1 MAKMK
6 KVLLMLLKGG
16 NSQGE
21 VAAVLHVS
29 KRDVSEAAKAIRE
42 HNLTYEEIL
51 GMDPAAV
58 EDKLFPKGSRGR
70 KKNDAYLQPDM
81 GLYVERKKKRHKLLV
96 KQFWQEYCSAA
107 LAQGK
112 LAYSYQSFCEQFSA
126 EAERLGATR
135 HFRHTPGEKAYID
148 WAGDVAKLTDKITGR
163 TTRVYVLVVVLP
175 FSGLFAMGVLPLLT
189 AVITFAMCD
198 CFDTVGTLLGTAGAS
213 GMLDK
218 DGNLPGGDR
227 ALIADA
233 AATCVGALL
242 GTSTVTTFVESSTGI
257 SEGAR
262 TGLSS
267 VVTGLLFLLACV
279 LAPIAGIIPS
289 AATAPALII
298 VGMFMIGNVAKIDW
312 KDPEVA
318 LPCFLTIAMMP
329 FAYSISDGIGFGIIS
344 YTVIKVCR
352 GKVKEVPV
360 LMYVLSVLFVAMYVL
375 SAL

>member
-1 MAKMK
+1 M
-6 KVLLMLLKGG
+6 GP
-16 NSQGE
+16 
-21 VAAVLHVS
+21 
-29 KRDVSEAAKAIRE
+29 
-42 HNLTYEEIL
+42 TFF
-51 GMDPAAV
+51 
-58 EDKLFPKGSRGR
+58 KLS
-70 KKNDAYLQPDM
+70 
-81 GLYVERKKKRHKLLV
+81 
-96 KQFWQEYCSAA
+96 
-107 LAQGK
+107 
-112 LAYSYQSFCEQFSA
+112 
-126 EAERLGATR
+126 
-135 HFRHTPGEKAYID
+135 
-148 WAGDVAKLTDKITGR
+148 
-163 TTRVYVLVVVLP
+163 

-279 LAPIAGIIPS
+279 LAPIAGIMMRQPTNCV
-289 AATAPALII
+289 AALII

-312 KDPEVA
+312 SDVEVA